1 MSSAGVRAV
10 AGHPDLVEPA
20 RTAFV
25 SGLNEVI
32 LVGSLL
38 LVVAAVA
45 AAVLLRTPA
54 PAPAA
59 ATESA

>member
-1 MSSAGVRAV
+1 
-10 AGHPDLVEPA
+10 VEPA

-25 SGLNEVI
+25 GGLNEVI
-32 LVGSLL
+32 LVGALL
-38 LVVAAVA
+38 LVVGAVA